1 MADWG
6 YCEGGEDM
14 NNLGM
19 GILFLCF
26 SLFLRYYSPREKG
39 NMLGYKSP
47 QQGMRR
53 NVWFWSNRC
62 FGKLALAGSAVYF
75 AASIILLILGKT
87 EMAYKLNLYI
97 IPYLLFS
104 TGVTEIYT
112 FIRVRRKDETGNRA
126 LYPHEDRKTPER
138 NEK

>member
-1 MADWG
+1 MVFCKIENLIFGLKIA
-6 YCEGGEDM
+6 EG
-14 NNLGM
+14 NN
-19 GILFLCF
+19 
-26 SLFLRYYSPREKG
+26 
-39 NMLGYKSP
+39 
-47 QQGMRR
+47 
-53 NVWFWSNRC
+53 
-62 FGKLALAGSAVYF
+62 GKLDRRVCDVDRKVDIAVLEGLC
-75 AASIILLILGKT
+75 IILLILGKT